1 MILRTPVERV
11 VSPVLPVRSLEEVG
25 GSTPV
30 ETPKFCITP
39 ESQPE
44 GATWQPM
51 TGPRGTSNK
60 NDCHLSNT
68 GSSTC
73 LPCTNRTLSA
83 CHCTCHVSLLTSSC
97 ATCHPYSGDTCH
109 PLTGPITCCM
119 PLSPTMCH
127 LQMLPHHLYCT
138 ACTVSLPRGLYG
150 LYSHP
155 FFLPVWVFDQNAISF
170 AYGVRLT
177 K

>member
-1 MILRTPVERV
+1 M
-11 VSPVLPVRSLEEVG
+11 
-25 GSTPV
+25 
-30 ETPKFCITP
+30 
-39 ESQPE
+39 

-51 TGPRGTSNK
+51 TGPRGTHNQS
-60 NDCHLSNT
+60 DTATCQTLVHPLVCHV
-68 GSSTC
+68 
-73 LPCTNRTLSA
+73 PVLSA
-83 CHCTCHVSLLTSSC
+83 CHCTCHVSLLTSFR

-109 PLTGPITCCM
+109 PRTGPTHLLYA
-119 PLSPTMCH
+119 LSSATCH
-127 LQMLPHHLYCT
+127 LQMLPHHLYSCT